1 MTKDILMVKIKQV
14 KQKKC
19 IICKELFT
27 PYYTSAQRACG
38 FACAEEV
45 AKRKRLKDEA
55 KQKQV
60 ERKNLKEAKLK
71 IKPRSKWLAEAQAVF
86 NKYIRLR
93 DKDEPCISCGRFHQ
107 GQYHAGHYRS
117 VGSSPELRYNE
128 LNCHKQCSVCN
139 NYLSSNAVNYR
150 IGLVRKIG
158 IANVEALEGKHDPLK
173 ITIDEIKVIKEKYK
187 LKCKELESGL

>member
-1 MTKDILMVKIKQV
+1 MVKIKQV

-45 AKRKRLKDEA
+45 AKRKRVKDEA

-60 ERKNLKEAKLK
+60 ERKNLREAKLK

-86 NKYIRLR
+86 NKFIRLR
-93 DKDEPCISCGRFHQ
+93 DKDEPCISCGRFHE

-117 VGSSPELRYNE
+117 VGSSPELRFNE

-158 IANVEALEGKHDPLK
+158 IKNVEALEGKHDPLK
-173 ITIDEIKVIKEKYK
+173 LTIDEIKVIKEKYK
-187 LKCKELESGL
+187 LKCKELEDES